1 MIMAPPPRFGV
12 LSALGP
18 ARRYCTLT
26 PDIGI
31 RDIKRVDFGIT
42 PGKVVN

>member
-1 MIMAPPPRFGV
+1 MMMAPPPRFEV
-12 LSALGP
+12 PATLGP

-31 RDIKRVDFGIT
+31 RDIKRVDFGI
-42 PGKVVN
+42 KADNVVN